1 MVVDRGRII
10 YTALQREVLP
20 PQTFSNKDPTKCW
33 KDRIQAT
40 VLLPASSDLFYTQQ
54 ESSCRGDQL
63 LTAAVSSPAH
73 SRPSCLPMILLESGI
88 SRVVDPI
95 CPPASDSRRSKVVSN
110 KGQHFIHY
118 VFPQRVK
125 FLTSQVDSKSKAQS
139 QWEMSA
145 IAQRH
150 LTWTVV
156 FHYLPQVTSI
166 REIVGSNIRI
176 SFISSSLLFIGL
188 RCQHPIIISF
198 CWAAQLDSSRG
209 VSDFPC
215 FIPPFLTLPHRHNP
229 TSFQFCCE
237 SSSRDQPSPSTM
249 LHVTSI
255 LITYNSKIV

>member
-1 MVVDRGRII
+1 MYSSGSSPWDHPIEGPRPSLLTGRII

-20 PQTFSNKDPTKCW
+20 PQTFSNQNPTKCW
-33 KDRIQAT
+33 KDRIRAT
-40 VLLPASSDLFYTQQ
+40 VLPPASSDLFYTQQ
-54 ESSCRGDQL
+54 ESSRRGDQL

-73 SRPSCLPMILLESGI
+73 SRSSCLPMVLLESGS

-95 CPPASDSRRSKVVSN
+95 CPPASDSRRPKVVSN

-118 VFPQRVK
+118 IFPQRVK

-166 REIVGSNIRI
+166 REIVGSNIRK
-176 SFISSSLLFIGL
+176 SFFFFL
-188 RCQHPIIISF
+188 
-198 CWAAQLDSSRG
+198 
-209 VSDFPC
+209 
-215 FIPPFLTLPHRHNP
+215 PPFHWFEFH
-229 TSFQFCCE
+229 
-237 SSSRDQPSPSTM
+237 SPIS
-249 LHVTSI
+249 
-255 LITYNSKIV
+255 